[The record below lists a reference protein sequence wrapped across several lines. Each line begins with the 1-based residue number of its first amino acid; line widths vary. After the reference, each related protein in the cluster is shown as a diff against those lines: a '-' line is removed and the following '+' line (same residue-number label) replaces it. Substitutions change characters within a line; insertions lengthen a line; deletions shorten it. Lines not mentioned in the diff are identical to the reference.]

1 MKEIFDIR
9 RFGALAWKFY
19 RENAKTIL
27 IFLGVMIVVTF
38 VVECGFNPFKPEYK
52 ALGEGYDKARYFGNF
67 AGKFAGMFWGLL
79 GLFSI
84 FVAGYSFKEVMSK
97 KKASS
102 VLLLPAS
109 SFEKMLL
116 ATLNATVVV
125 VLLHLAVFYGTA
137 NVACSFKYAAYDR
150 SAVESFTESWFGNNV
165 PVLKEGEKWIR
176 PEVGNVF
183 GFVRKLS
190 KKVMYGKV
198 VERKEDGTIA
208 RVEEVYFSPFL
219 LWNLLMIYWTYFVF
233 VFMWGAITFRKH
245 SALLT
250 VLLHICCFLLLGW
263 LTYEVSGA
271 WCWHIPKE
279 DKSLY
284 GLYFYTT
291 KLSPELLSPY
301 WLLLSYV
308 FPLTYLGIIWKKFK
322 TKQV

>member
-67 AGKFAGMFWGLL
+67 TGKFWGMFWGLL

-97 KKASS
+97 KKSS
-102 VLLLPAS
+102 SALLLPAS
-109 SFEKMLL
+109 SFEKVLL
-116 ATLNATVVV
+116 AILNATVVV
-125 VLLHLAVFYGTA
+125 VLLHLAVFYSTA
-137 NVACSFKYAAYDR
+137 NVACSFKYGAYDR
-150 SAVESFTESWFGNNV
+150 SAVVGFADSWFGNKV

-183 GFVRKLS
+183 GFVRKMSLKS
-190 KKVMYGKV
+190 VINVDGEGENGIEVKMKKV
-198 VERKEDGTIA
+198 
-208 RVEEVYFSPFL
+208 YFTPFL
-219 LWNLLMIYWTYFVF
+219 LWNLLIVCWTYFVF

-250 VLLHICCFLLLGW
+250 VLLHGCCFLLLGW
-263 LTYEVSGA
+263 LTYEVGEA
-271 WCWHIPKE
+271 WSWHIPRE
-279 DKSLY
+279 ERSLY
-284 GLYFYTT
+284 ELGFYTSQ
-291 KLSPELLSPY
+291 LSPRILSPY

>member
-38 VVECGFNPFKPEYK
+38 VVECGFNPFKTEYK
-52 ALGEGYDKARYFGNF
+52 ALDGVYDEARYFGNF

-79 GLFSI
+79 GMFSI

-125 VLLHLAVFYGTA
+125 VLLHLAVFYATA
-137 NVACSFKYAAYDR
+137 NIACSFKYGAYNQ
-150 SAVESFTESWFGNNV
+150 SSVESFTISWVGHKV

-183 GFVRKLS
+183 WFVRKMSLKSAIRVDGES
-190 KKVMYGKV
+190 KDGVEIKVEK
-198 VERKEDGTIA
+198 
-208 RVEEVYFSPFL
+208 VYFTPFL
-219 LWNLLMIYWTYFVF
+219 LWNLLIVCWTYFVF

-250 VLLHICCFLLLGW
+250 VLLHVCCFLLLGW
-263 LTYEVSGA
+263 LTYEAGEA
-271 WCWHIPKE
+271 WCWNVPRE
-279 DKSLY
+279 EWSLY
-284 GLYFYTT
+284 GLNFYTS

-308 FPLTYLGIIWKKFK
+308 FPLTYLGIIWKKFT